1 MLQIMLLSYNWL
13 LHIPCKDGDAGSSP
27 VSSTN
32 LRSSERPLESTEDRN
47 KFHGVELAAQLQT
60 SFKTRLVYMVKPH
73 PYKLVKK
80 VQVLQRVPS
89 SSIPIGRGCKLKP
102 CISDGSN
109 PSWNTKL
116 GDSYEALW

>member
-1 MLQIMLLSYNWL
+1 MLLSYNWL

-60 SFKTRLVYMVKPH
+60 SFQSSLSLYGKAPSL
-73 PYKLVKK
+73 
-80 VQVLQRVPS
+80 QVGEEGSSPSASTKFQYPNWQRMQAQT
-89 SSIPIGRGCKLKP
+89 L
-102 CISDGSN
+102 
-109 PSWNTKL
+109 
-116 GDSYEALW
+116 Y

>member
-1 MLQIMLLSYNWL
+1 M
-13 LHIPCKDGDAGSSP
+13 KD
-27 VSSTN
+27 
-32 LRSSERPLESTEDRN
+32 RFESTEDRN

-60 SFKTRLVYMVKPH
+60 SFKARLVYTVKPH

-109 PSWNTKL
+109 PSWNTNFAGL
-116 GDSYEALW
+116 VQMDRATVYEAVNRGSNPLSCAN